1 MPFLNEFH
9 TNLLK
14 GRNSKLLL
22 FGPQQVEIDIEK
34 LPEKIELYRS
44 VESFTSKYLEETV
57 FV

>member
-1 MPFLNEFH
+1 
-9 TNLLK
+9 
-14 GRNSKLLL
+14 LLL